1 MDMDQ
6 AAVFLAG
13 SLLTM
18 TGLIVIVVGAVVIN
32 NILHKYWKPLGWFQS
47 WAPMF
52 DHSSARFV
60 EPQEVDKSIDSK
72 LK

>member
-18 TGLIVIVVGAVVIN
+18 TGLVIIVVGIVIIN

-47 WAPMF
+47 WTPMF
-52 DHSSARFV
+52 DHSARFV
-60 EPQEVDKSIDSK
+60 ESQEVDKNIDSK